1 MAQSI
6 LPLIILGIIILGII
20 ALSTLPRGPQK
31 KRGSTDSPGFLDGGD
46 DSSDCGGGDC
56 GGGD

>member
-6 LPLIILGIIILGII
+6 LPLIILGII
-20 ALSTLPRGPQK
+20 ALATYNLADPKK
-31 KRGSTDSPGFLDGGD
+31 KRGSTDSPGYLDGGD
-46 DSSDCGGGDC
+46 DSSDCGCDSGGGDC